1 MTTMDL
7 FEYADRD
14 DHQDRNRDEGP
25 EVLAA
30 PADDDDPT
38 GPTSLLPPVGA
49 AAAADLRETV
59 ITLADALRAAETM
72 PDVTP
77 DRLAD
82 LRSAIAS
89 FVRLTGRDS
98 ETMPIAPMEM
108 VPALKKV
115 RPGLFRLTAKRWGNV
130 RGSLAGLAALVGW
143 HADRE
148 RLRRKVTGPW
158 GDLLALLT
166 RAPQKY
172 NLAGFARF
180 CVIEGISPACVD
192 EATVE
197 AYRAWRTTATY
208 DLHPNGTIHGLR
220 RIWNAHAGTTPGWP
234 DRKLSPPKDP
244 RVFALP
250 LAAFP
255 ASFEADLD
263 GFVEEMR
270 NPDPFGDKRAMADN
284 TWQDRRGHLIRVA
297 SILVQEG
304 HLKAEDVTG
313 LTVLVTPAAMRIA
326 LRVMH
331 RKAGGK
337 WNGNAQDVAITLLD
351 IARRWV
357 KLDEHSLEALQALRN
372 AVKVGPRGVGS
383 RSMRRLEAFD
393 DPIMMKRFFKLPTE
407 LFRAAD
413 RLQAEGR
420 PDESARLH
428 ERALALA
435 ILQHQPLRRR
445 TLALID
451 VEKHFRR
458 DVRGR
463 IVTLSIPGALVKN
476 GIDISA
482 PIPDELGRRIGKHIR
497 VHLPYLK
504 GDSTGNWLFPGST
517 GAGHKEP
524 GTLAKGVV
532 KEVER
537 ALGVEFSLHM
547 VRHIA
552 AMVLYDSSPDAGPVA
567 QRLLAHRQLSTTEG
581 FYGRLKTRSA
591 HRVWGE
597 MLDTMRTKTTL
608 KERRAKARAGAER
621 AS

>member
-1 MTTMDL
+1 MDL

-14 DHQDRNRDEGP
+14 EHDDRRPDEEP
-25 EVLAA
+25 EALAA
-30 PADDDDPT
+30 PVGGDGPT
-38 GPTSLLPPVGA
+38 GPKSLLPATGAEVPV
-49 AAAADLRETV
+49 DLRETV
-59 ITLADALRAAETM
+59 ITLVDALRAAETM
-72 PDVTP
+72 PGVTP
-77 DRLAD
+77 GRLAD
-82 LRSAIAS
+82 WRSAIAT
-89 FVRLTGRDS
+89 FERLTGRDP
-98 ETMPIAPMEM
+98 ETMAIAPIEM
-108 VPALKKV
+108 VPALKTV

-148 RLRRKVTGPW
+148 QLQRKIAGPW
-158 GDLLALLT
+158 ADLLALLT
-166 RAPQKY
+166 RTPQKA

-180 CVIEGISPACVD
+180 CVVEGINPECVD

-197 AYRAWRTTATY
+197 AYRVWRTTATY
-208 DLHPNGTIHGLR
+208 NLNTDRTIHGLR
-220 RIWNAHAGTTPGWP
+220 RIWNANAGNTAGWP

-250 LAAFP
+250 LSAFP
-255 ASFEADLD
+255 ASFEADLE

-270 NPDPFGDKRAMADN
+270 NPDPFGDKRAMAEN

-297 SILVQEG
+297 SILVNDG
-304 HLKAEDVTG
+304 HLKAEEVTG
-313 LTVLVTPAAMRIA
+313 LRVLVTPVAMRTA
-326 LRVMH
+326 LRSMH

-351 IARRWV
+351 VARRWV
-357 KLDEHSLEALQALRN
+357 KLDDSSLETLQALRG
-372 AVKVGPRGVGS
+372 AVKAGPRGVGN

-393 DPIMMKRFFKLPTE
+393 DPIMMKRFFKLPTD

-413 RLQAEGR
+413 RLVEENR
-420 PDESARLH
+420 LDEAARLH

-451 VEKHFRR
+451 VEKHLRR
-458 DVRGR
+458 DIRGR
-463 IVTLSIPGALVKN
+463 IVTLSIPGVLVKN

-482 PIPDELGRRIGKHIR
+482 PIPDDLGRRIVKHIR
-497 VHLPYLK
+497 LHLPHLK
-504 GDSTGNWLFPGST
+504 GDAAGNWLFPGNT
-517 GAGHKEP
+517 GGGHKEP

-567 QRLLAHRQLSTTEG
+567 QRLLAHRQLSTTES

-597 MLDTMRTKTTL
+597 LLDTMRTKVAH
-608 KERRAKARAGAER
+608 KERRAKARAGVGH

>member
-1 MTTMDL
+1 MI
-7 FEYADRD
+7 
-14 DHQDRNRDEGP
+14 
-25 EVLAA
+25 
-30 PADDDDPT
+30 
-38 GPTSLLPPVGA
+38 
-49 AAAADLRETV
+49 TV
-59 ITLADALRAAETM
+59 ADALRAAETM
-72 PDVTP
+72 PGVTP
-77 DRLAD
+77 GRLAEWH
-82 LRSAIAS
+82 SATAT
-89 FVRLTGRDS
+89 FVRLTGRDP
-98 ETMPIAPMEM
+98 ETMPIAPSDI

-115 RPGLFRLTAKRWGNV
+115 RPGLFRLTEKRWGNV

-148 RLRRKVTGPW
+148 RLQREVTGPW
-158 GDLLALLT
+158 AGLLALLV
-166 RAPQKY
+166 RSPQKA

-180 CVIEGISPACVD
+180 CVVEGICPDDVD
-192 EATVE
+192 ESTVE
-197 AYRAWRTTATY
+197 AYRAWRTNETF
-208 DLHPNGTIHGLR
+208 DLRPNSAIHGLR

-255 ASFEADLD
+255 ASFAADLE

-270 NPDPFGDKRAMADN
+270 NPDPFGDKRAMAEN
-284 TWQDRRGHLIRVA
+284 TWHDRRGHLIRVA
-297 SILVQEG
+297 SILVHEG
-304 HLKAEDVTG
+304 HLKADAVTG
-313 LTVLVTPAAMRIA
+313 LAVLVTPVSMRAA
-326 LRVMH
+326 LRAMH

-351 IARRWV
+351 IGRRWV
-357 KLDEHSLEALQALRN
+357 KLDESSLEALQAIRD
-372 AVKVGPRGVGS
+372 AVKPSARGVGN

-413 RLQAEGR
+413 RLQAENR
-420 PDESARLH
+420 PDDAARLH

-445 TLALID
+445 TLVLID

-463 IVTLSIPGALVKN
+463 IVTLSIPGVLVKN

-482 PIPDELGRRIGKHIR
+482 PIPDDLSRRIGKHLRI
-497 VHLPYLK
+497 HLPHLK
-504 GDSTGNWLFPGST
+504 ANTSGNWLFPGST

-552 AMVLYDSSPDAGPVA
+552 AIVIYDSSPDAGPVA

-581 FYGRLKTRSA
+581 FYGRLNTRSA

-597 MLDTMRTKTTL
+597 LLDTMRTKSIL
-608 KERRAKARAGAER
+608 KERRAKARTGVER
-621 AS
+621 GS